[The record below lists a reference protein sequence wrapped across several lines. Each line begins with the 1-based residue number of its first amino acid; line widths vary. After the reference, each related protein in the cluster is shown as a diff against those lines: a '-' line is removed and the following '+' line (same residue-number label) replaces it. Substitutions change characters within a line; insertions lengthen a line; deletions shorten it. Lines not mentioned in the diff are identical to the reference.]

1 MKFVTEEEQ
10 KRLAYDSVRG
20 YWIKKITGREIS
32 PAEEDRVGKDLL
44 QSLLEKGYVEVGTA
58 TLADCIKAS
67 EHQKQYLGELGF
79 VLRLIKTVSEERNY
93 PHRDSVESVAFT
105 LDAIRLAFKQHFG
118 SLENFV
124 AWYADPRP
132 ENRSVSGNFDK
143 DSFSELENLI
153 RVYGTSQ
160 LEIPVR
166 ANITTWKAHLKDF
179 CKFLF
184 LDVKIE
190 EEPSCRSQGVTKK
203 ELLVSVIEEMKS
215 RGVKINVTGTVK
227 ELEERVSQNL
237 NKPRTELQWQYWRT
251 RYPYKVTI
259 EKRTLLPQSVTTFT
273 GCEELLRKFDELG
286 HLSLE
291 EKNAPLYDY
300 FFDE

>member
-20 YWIKKITGREIS
+20 YWIKKIAGKETR
-32 PAEEDRVGKDLL
+32 PAKEDKVGGELL
-44 QSLLEKGYVEVGTA
+44 QSLLERGYEEVGTA

-67 EHQKQYLGELGF
+67 EYQKQYLGEWSF

-93 PHRDSVESVAFT
+93 PHRDSVEAVAFT
-105 LDAIRLAFKQHFG
+105 LDALRLAFKQHFG
-118 SLENFV
+118 SLENF
-124 AWYADPRP
+124 ASWYADPSP
-132 ENRSVSGNFDK
+132 QDRSISANFDK
-143 DSFSELENLI
+143 DSFSDLENLL

-166 ANITTWKAHLKDF
+166 ANITTWKAYLQDF

-184 LDVKIE
+184 LDLKIE
-190 EEPSCRSQGVTKK
+190 EGPSFKSQGLTKK
-203 ELLVSVIEEMKS
+203 ELLVSVIQQMKS
-215 RGVKINVTGTVK
+215 RGVKINATGSVK
-227 ELEERVSQNL
+227 ELQERIDQKL
-237 NKPRTELQWQYWRT
+237 DKPRTQLQQQYWRN

-259 EKRTLLPQSVTTFT
+259 AKRTLIPRASAAFIS
-273 GCEELLRKFDELG
+273 CKELLRKFDELG